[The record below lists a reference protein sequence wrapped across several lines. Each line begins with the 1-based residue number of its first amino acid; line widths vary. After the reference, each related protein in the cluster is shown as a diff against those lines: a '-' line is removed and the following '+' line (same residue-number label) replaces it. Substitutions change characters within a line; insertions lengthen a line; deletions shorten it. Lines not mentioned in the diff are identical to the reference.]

1 MKRNSRQITLKN
13 ETLLGKLKR
22 LLLRKPPI
30 ETRSVMYM
38 WAILPMNALMI
49 QIMLDLLPLFK
60 LVDLLGEQVAS
71 AKQQIGDTTMT
82 VTLQFKD
89 TDIGARQKIKRML
102 NLMSYNELSTAP
114 TYYDDSIEML
124 SVWRYH
130 DPSQF
135 NQDWN

>member
-1 MKRNSRQITLKN
+1 
-13 ETLLGKLKR
+13 
-22 LLLRKPPI
+22 
-30 ETRSVMYM
+30 MYM